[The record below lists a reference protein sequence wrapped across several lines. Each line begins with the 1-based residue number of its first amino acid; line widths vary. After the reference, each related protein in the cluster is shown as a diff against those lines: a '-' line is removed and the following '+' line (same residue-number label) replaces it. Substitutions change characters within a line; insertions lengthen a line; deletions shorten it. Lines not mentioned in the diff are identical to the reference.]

1 MCYFTELSEVNW
13 TQMQNVGKPGVA
25 GVLLVPGRWATLG
38 PKQLGAQ
45 CVSAAGNFSA
55 ACSPGLMLQVRWQ

>member
-1 MCYFTELSEVNW
+1 
-13 TQMQNVGKPGVA
+13 MQNVGKPGVA